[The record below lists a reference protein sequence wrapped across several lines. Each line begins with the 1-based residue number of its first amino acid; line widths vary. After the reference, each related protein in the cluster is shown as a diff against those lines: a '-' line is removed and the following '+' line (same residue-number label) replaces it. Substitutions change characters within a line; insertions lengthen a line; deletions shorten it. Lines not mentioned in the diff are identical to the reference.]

1 MDLRASVFA
10 ARSYTPIPLLI
21 AVLIMAESTVLT
33 FVGGGLLVVL
43 GESIRLWAVGYA
55 GSATRTRHVGAPS
68 LITNGPYG
76 RVRNPLYVGNLIL
89 SLGLCVMAW
98 AWMPYM
104 LGIFLAAFGIQY
116 GLIVSLEEESLR
128 KTFGEAYDD
137 YAGAVPRF
145 LPRLT
150 EYAGGG
156 EPAPYDFAAALRS
169 ERRTF
174 QSTAAVV
181 AALIVRWYFG

>member
-1 MDLRASVFA
+1 MDIRAVVFA
-10 ARSYTPIPLLI
+10 ARSYTPIPLLA
-21 AVLIMAESTVLT
+21 AVLIMAEPGPMTFLAGGALVLI
-33 FVGGGLLVVL
+33 

-76 RVRNPLYVGNLIL
+76 RVRNPLYVGNFVL
-89 SLGLCVMAW
+89 SLGLCIMAW

-104 LGIFLAAFGIQY
+104 IGVFVATFAIQY

-128 KTFGEAYDD
+128 KTFGTQYEAYLE
-137 YAGAVPRF
+137 AVPRF
-145 LPRLT
+145 LPRIT
-150 EYAGGG
+150 EYAAGT
-156 EPAPYDFAAALRS
+156 PAPYEFGAALRS

-174 QSTAAVV
+174 QSTVLVV
-181 AALIVRWYFG
+181 AAIAARWYWG

>member
-1 MDLRASVFA
+1 MDIRTAVFA
-10 ARSYTPIPLLI
+10 ARSYTPIPLLA
-21 AVLIMAESTVLT
+21 AVLIMAEPGPMTIVAGGALVL
-33 FVGGGLLVVL
+33 L

-76 RVRNPLYVGNLIL
+76 RIRNPLYVGNFML
-89 SLGLCVMAW
+89 SLGLCIMAW

-104 LGIFLAAFGIQY
+104 LGVFVVAFGIQY

-128 KTFGEAYDD
+128 KTFGAQYEAYL
-137 YAGAVPRF
+137 AKVPRC
-145 LPRLT
+145 LPRIT
-150 EYAGGG
+150 EYAAGT
-156 EPAPYDFAAALRS
+156 PAPYDFGAALRS

-174 QSTAAVV
+174 QSTFLVV
-181 AALIVRWYFG
+181 AAITARWYWG

>member
-1 MDLRASVFA
+1 MDIRTAVFA
-10 ARSYTPIPLLI
+10 SRSYTPIPLLI
-21 AVLIMAESTVLT
+21 AVLIMADPGPMSFLTGGILVLI
-33 FVGGGLLVVL
+33 

-76 RVRNPLYVGNLIL
+76 RVRNPLYVGNFVL

-104 LGIFLAAFGIQY
+104 IGIFVAAFGIQY

-128 KTFGEAYDD
+128 KIFGAPYEAYLV
-137 YAGAVPRF
+137 AVPRF
-145 LPRLT
+145 LPRFT
-150 EYAGGG
+150 EYSAGQ
-156 EPAPYDFAAALRS
+156 PARYDICAALRS

-174 QSTAAVV
+174 QSTAVVV
-181 AALIVRWYFG
+181 AAIAARWYWG

>member
-1 MDLRASVFA
+1 M
-10 ARSYTPIPLLI
+10 
-21 AVLIMAESTVLT
+21 
-33 FVGGGLLVVL
+33 VVL

-68 LITNGPYG
+68 LITSGPYG
-76 RVRNPLYVGNLIL
+76 GVRNPLYVGNFIL
-89 SLGLCVMAW
+89 SLGLCIMAW
-98 AWMPYM
+98 AWMPHM
-104 LGIFLAAFGIQY
+104 IGIFLAAFGLQY

-128 KTFGEAYDD
+128 KIFGEEYDAYL
-137 YAGAVPRF
+137 AAVPRF

-150 EYAGGG
+150 SYSVGT
-156 EPAPYDFAAALRS
+156 PTPYDFTAALRS

-181 AALIVRWYFG
+181 IAIAAIWYFG

>member
-1 MDLRASVFA
+1 MDIRAWIFA

-21 AVLIMAESTVLT
+21 AVLILADPNLQT
-33 FVGGGLLVVL
+33 FTAGGLVVIL

-76 RVRNPLYVGNLIL
+76 RVRNPLYAGNFIL

-104 LGIFLAAFGIQY
+104 LGIFLAAFGLQY
-116 GLIVSLEEESLR
+116 GLIVSLEEENLR
-128 KTFGEAYDD
+128 KTFGSAYDA
-137 YAGAVPRF
+137 YIANVPRF
-145 LPRLT
+145 VPRFT
-150 EYAGGG
+150 PYAAGV
-156 EPAPYDFAAALRS
+156 PAPYDFRAALRS

-181 AALIVRWYFG
+181 LAIAARWYLG

>member
-1 MDLRASVFA
+1 MDIRALVFG
-10 ARSYTPIPLLI
+10 ARSYTPIPLI
-21 AVLIMAESTVLT
+21 AAVLIMAEPRLMSFLW
-33 FVGGGLLVVL
+33 GGLLVLL
-43 GESIRLWAVGYA
+43 GETIRLWAVGYA

-76 RVRNPLYVGNLIL
+76 RVRNPLYVGNFLL

-104 LGIFLAAFGIQY
+104 LVIFLAAFGVQY

-128 KTFGEAYDD
+128 KTFGAQYDAYL
-137 YAGAVPRF
+137 AAVPRF
-145 LPRLT
+145 LPRFT
-150 EYAGGG
+150 EYVAG
-156 EPAPYDFAAALRS
+156 ESAPYDFAAALRS

-174 QSTAAVV
+174 QSTVVVV
-181 AALIVRWYFG
+181 AAIAARWYWG

>member
-1 MDLRASVFA
+1 MDIRARVFA
-10 ARSYTPIPLLI
+10 ARSYTPIPLLV
-21 AVLIMAESTVLT
+21 AVLIMAEPNLLT
-33 FVGGGLLVVL
+33 LATGGLVVVL

-76 RVRNPLYVGNLIL
+76 RVRNPLYVGNFIL
-89 SLGLCVMAW
+89 SLGLCIMAW

-104 LGIFLAAFGIQY
+104 LGIFLAAFAVQY

-128 KTFGEAYDD
+128 SIFGEEYDAYVR
-137 YAGAVPRF
+137 AVPRF
-145 LPRLT
+145 LPRFT
-150 EYAGGG
+150 GYVGG

-174 QSTAAVV
+174 QSIAAVAV
-181 AALIVRWYFG
+181 AIAARWYFG

>member
-1 MDLRASVFA
+1 MDIRTAVFA
-10 ARSYTPIPLLI
+10 SRSYTPIPLLI
-21 AVLIMAESTVLT
+21 AVLIMADPGPMT
-33 FVGGGLLVVL
+33 FVSGGLLVL
-43 GESIRLWAVGYA
+43 IGESIRLWAVGYA

-76 RVRNPLYVGNLIL
+76 RVRNPLYVGNFVL

-104 LGIFLAAFGIQY
+104 IGIFVAAFGIQY

-128 KTFGEAYDD
+128 KIFGAPYEAYL
-137 YAGAVPRF
+137 AAVPRF

-150 EYAGGG
+150 EYSAGK
-156 EPAPYDFAAALRS
+156 PARYDFGAALRS

-174 QSTAAVV
+174 QSTAVVVV
-181 AALIVRWYFG
+181 AIVTRWYLG

>member
-1 MDLRASVFA
+1 MNIRAFVFA
-10 ARSYTPIPLLI
+10 ARSYTPIPLVA
-21 AVLIMAESTVLT
+21 AVLIMAEPGPMT
-33 FVGGGLLVVL
+33 FLGGGLLVLL

-76 RVRNPLYVGNLIL
+76 RVRNPLYVGNFVL
-89 SLGLCVMAW
+89 SLGLCIMAW

-104 LGIFLAAFGIQY
+104 LGVFLAAFGVQY

-128 KTFGEAYDD
+128 ETFGVQYEAYLTE
-137 YAGAVPRF
+137 VPRF
-145 LPRLT
+145 LPRFT
-150 EYAGGG
+150 EYAAG
-156 EPAPYDFAAALRS
+156 EPAPYDFATALRS

-174 QSTAAVV
+174 QSTAVVV
-181 AALIVRWYFG
+181 AAIAARWYWG

>member
-1 MDLRASVFA
+1 MDIRASVFA
-10 ARSYTPIPLLI
+10 ARSYTPIPLLV
-21 AVLIMAESTVLT
+21 AVLIMAEPDLRT
-33 FVGGGLLVVL
+33 FIAGGLLVVL

-68 LITNGPYG
+68 LVTNGPYG
-76 RVRNPLYVGNLIL
+76 RVRNPLYVGNFIL
-89 SLGLCVMAW
+89 SLGLCIMAW

-104 LGIFLAAFGIQY
+104 LGIFLAVFVIQY

-128 KTFGEAYDD
+128 NIFGEAYDA
-137 YAGAVPRF
+137 YARAVPRF

-150 EYAGGG
+150 GYAGG
-156 EPAPYDFAAALRS
+156 EPVPYDFAAALRS

-181 AALIVRWYFG
+181 VAIAARWYFG

>member
-1 MDLRASVFA
+1 MDIRASVFA

-21 AVLIMAESTVLT
+21 AVLILAEPNLAT
-33 FVGGGLLVVL
+33 FVTGGLVVVL

-76 RVRNPLYVGNLIL
+76 RVRNPLYVGNFIL
-89 SLGLCVMAW
+89 SLGFCVMAW

-104 LGIFLAAFGIQY
+104 LGIFLAAFALQY

-128 KTFGEAYDD
+128 STFGEEYDAY
-137 YAGAVPRF
+137 ARAVPRF

-150 EYAGGG
+150 EYAGGA
-156 EPAPYDFAAALRS
+156 PAPYDFSAALRS

-174 QSTAAVV
+174 QSTAVV
-181 AALIVRWYFG
+181 AVAIAVRWYFG